1 MRSTLHDEPRAA
13 SAPGLSCRAG
23 APLTDDGSVG
33 ALPTSV
39 SAMGRRPAPGSE
51 ATTPSPVVPAAVA
64 PSPATFP
71 PELVAIDQATRAALA
86 VTAQAS
92 EWDAP
97 RRAAVLSWVG
107 RHRDAL
113 AVLEGRVL
121 TAEREAGTWSL
132 RGDRDLAGFVGRT
145 SHQGR
150 GAGLTA
156 VGQAG
161 TLAAM
166 PVVAEA
172 LVDGPVTTMHVTQL
186 TRATAASPTLAA
198 ELSTSQGQAHVVEM
212 AARLDGA
219 EFGKA
224 LSQLAA
230 SLDPAA
236 RQRAHDEQRAARSF
250 AWTHT
255 PSGTLLKGRLD
266 TVAGHMLAKAVDAL
280 CPRPTLDDER
290 SREQRQADALVAI
303 AARVVTDRATTPGA
317 VAPVQAIV
325 TFTPEIWTALRAAA
339 PGDERGDRE
348 ARSNRGRDDNPGNP
362 GRQAEPAKQSGQ
374 RDQGDHGH
382 PLDHQDHHDHQG
394 HHGAPLDHEDHQDH
408 REATAGS
415 ALSTGGGPTDG
426 DPRPDESSAD
436 STGACAE
443 ERSPNAPGSARDVMG
458 RLRGAGP
465 VVDET
470 GQAWPASEIARALC
484 DCLLTRAVVGGRDAE
499 LNLGRGE
506 RRFGR
511 QHWLALHAAGA
522 RSCSIGGCGMPLA
535 YTELHHLRWWTRD
548 GGPTDLANCA
558 AYCSFHHHEIH
569 RLGIVVTRLADGTL
583 EHRHPDG
590 RPYGARATATG
601 PYGAHHD
608 DPAATGDPPGPP
620 DDAHEPRSTCTI
632 GRSEPTTGTSERPT
646 GTGGAPWAPSVPG
659 DGDRLDARPPVP
671 SPRRGEGP
679 PDDLLELLT
688 G

>member
-1 MRSTLHDEPRAA
+1 MTGSSCDPAA
-13 SAPGLSCRAG
+13 TAEAPTPA
-23 APLTDDGSVG
+23 
-33 ALPTSV
+33 ALP
-39 SAMGRRPAPGSE
+39 A
-51 ATTPSPVVPAAVA
+51 
-64 PSPATFP
+64 
-71 PELVAIDQATRAALA
+71 ELVAVDAATRAALA
-86 VTAQAS
+86 LATAAH
-92 EWDAP
+92 EWDAAG
-97 RRAAVLSWVG
+97 RAAVLTWVA
-107 RHRDAL
+107 RHRDAV
-113 AVLEGRVL
+113 AVLEARVL

-132 RGDRDLAGFVGRT
+132 RGDRDLAGFLGRT

-150 GAGLTA
+150 GAGLAA

-172 LVDGPVTTMHVTQL
+172 LMDGPVTTTHVAQL
-186 TRATAASPTLAA
+186 TRATAASPTLAT
-198 ELSTSQGQAHVVEM
+198 ELGTSQGQARVVEM
-212 AARLDGA
+212 AGRLDGA

-230 SLDPAA
+230 SLDPAS

-266 TVAGHMLAKAVDAL
+266 TVAGHTLAKAIDAL
-280 CPRPTLDDER
+280 CPRPAVEDDR

-303 AARVVTDRATTPGA
+303 AQRVATDRATTPGA
-317 VAPVQAIV
+317 VAPVQAV
-325 TFTPEIWTALRAAA
+325 VAFTPETWTALRAATS
-339 PGDERGDRE
+339 GDEGSDR
-348 ARSNRGRDDNPGNP
+348 
-362 GRQAEPAKQSGQ
+362 
-374 RDQGDHGH
+374 
-382 PLDHQDHHDHQG
+382 
-394 HHGAPLDHEDHQDH
+394 
-408 REATAGS
+408 
-415 ALSTGGGPTDG
+415 
-426 DPRPDESSAD
+426 SAD
-436 STGACAE
+436 SAGACAE
-443 ERSPNAPGSARDVMG
+443 ERSTPAPGSARDVMG
-458 RLRGAGP
+458 RLRGADP

-470 GQAWPASEIARALC
+470 GQAWPASEVARALC

-511 QHWLALHAAGA
+511 QHWLALYAAGA

-583 EHRHPDG
+583 EHRYADG
-590 RPYGARATATG
+590 RSYGGTT
-601 PYGAHHD
+601 PSQ
-608 DPAATGDPPGPP
+608 PPGMHRDGLEDSSSSSPDSPP
-620 DDAHEPRSTCTI
+620 ARDSARPTDAGHRERSH
-632 GRSEPTTGTSERPT
+632 GTGERPP
-646 GTGGAPWAPSVPG
+646 GTGERRAGTGERRAGTGAARVSDRGPAT
-659 DGDRLDARPPVP
+659 GDRLDSRPPAP
-671 SPRRGEGP
+671 YPRRAEDP
-679 PDDLLELLT
+679 PADLLKLLT

>member
-1 MRSTLHDEPRAA
+1 MSSRSSDEPGA
-13 SAPGLSCRAG
+13 SAPGSSCDLAATADTRSPA
-23 APLTDDGSVG
+23 
-33 ALPTSV
+33 ALP
-39 SAMGRRPAPGSE
+39 A
-51 ATTPSPVVPAAVA
+51 
-64 PSPATFP
+64 
-71 PELVAIDQATRAALA
+71 ELVAVDAATRAALTLA
-86 VTAQAS
+86 TAAH
-92 EWDAP
+92 EWDAAS
-97 RRAAVLSWVG
+97 RAAVLTWVA
-107 RHRDAL
+107 RHRDAV
-113 AVLEGRVL
+113 AALEARVL

-132 RGDRDLAGFVGRT
+132 RGDRDLAGFLGRA

-166 PVVAEA
+166 PAVAEA
-172 LVDGPVTTMHVTQL
+172 LIDGPVTTTHVAQL
-186 TRATAASPTLAA
+186 TRATAASPTLAT
-198 ELSTSQGQAHVVEM
+198 ELGTPQGQARVVEM
-212 AARLDGA
+212 AGRLDGA

-230 SLDPAA
+230 SLDPAS

-255 PSGTLLKGRLD
+255 ASGTLLKGRLD
-266 TVAGHMLAKAVDAL
+266 TVAGHTLAKAIDAL
-280 CPRPTLDDER
+280 CPRPVVEDDR

-303 AARVVTDRATTPGA
+303 ARRVMTDRATTPGA

-325 TFTPEIWTALRAAA
+325 AFTPETWTALRAARS
-339 PGDERGDRE
+339 GDERADRSAGDE
-348 ARSNRGRDDNPGNP
+348 GADRS
-362 GRQAEPAKQSGQ
+362 A
-374 RDQGDHGH
+374 GDE
-382 PLDHQDHHDHQG
+382 
-394 HHGAPLDHEDHQDH
+394 GAD
-408 REATAGS
+408 RSAGD
-415 ALSTGGGPTDG
+415 LGV
-426 DPRPDESSAD
+426 
-436 STGACAE
+436 CAE
-443 ERSPNAPGSARDVMG
+443 ERSALAPGSARDVMG
-458 RLRGAGP
+458 RLRGAEP

-470 GQAWPASEIARALC
+470 GQPWPASEIARALC

-511 QHWLALHAAGA
+511 QHWLALYAAGT

-590 RPYGARATATG
+590 RPYGGATTSQ
-601 PYGAHHD
+601 
-608 DPAATGDPPGPP
+608 PPGTHRDGPSAVERPLNRP
-620 DDAHEPRSTCTI
+620 DGPL
-632 GRSEPTTGTSERPT
+632 GRPSARPAGTSEGPADTGEPT
-646 GTGGAPWAPSVPG
+646 AGNAGGRTGSAATRTPG
-659 DGDRLDARPPVP
+659 QNAATGDRLDAHPPAP
-671 SPRRGEGP
+671 GLRHGEGP
-679 PDDLLELLT
+679 PGDLLELLT